1 MMLNTRHVITGK
13 AKENFSVS
21 MKISPGR
28 RPKGIFFN
36 IGNKSPTSKK
46 QSRELKIIFALKD
59 FLFD

>member
-28 RPKGIFFN
+28 RPKEIFFN
-36 IGNKSPTSKK
+36 IGNKIPIRKK
-46 QSRELKIIFALKD
+46 TTPRIKNNFCIE
-59 FLFD
+59 